1 MSCIGIT
8 EPGWSFSFLRTTKYN
23 GIDNFLTCNNQ
34 GKGTMDK
41 MMYGAVE
48 KFKILSMP
56 IAFAIFQG

>member
-1 MSCIGIT
+1 
-8 EPGWSFSFLRTTKYN
+8 
-23 GIDNFLTCNNQ
+23 
-34 GKGTMDK
+34 MDK